1 MVPFIIIIMYAIDVK
16 EIAWV
21 SVGALGRCGASV
33 VHVMR
38 RGMRASCYDFVECAM
53 SHHGQ

>member
-33 VHVMR
+33 VRM
-38 RGMRASCYDFVECAM
+38 
-53 SHHGQ
+53 